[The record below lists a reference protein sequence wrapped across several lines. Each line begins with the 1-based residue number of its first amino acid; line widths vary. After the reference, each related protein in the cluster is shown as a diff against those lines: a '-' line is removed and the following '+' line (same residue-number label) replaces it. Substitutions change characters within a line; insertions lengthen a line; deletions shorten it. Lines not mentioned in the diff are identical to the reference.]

1 MDTCYEFK
9 YIIKFELLNKIYNIQ
24 RNETM
29 GVSK

>member
-24 RNETM
+24 RNETD
-29 GVSK
+29 GSI